1 MMWVTSVPNI
11 HPETAY
17 PTKKQTEK
25 CWYEITSLNQKDLID
40 TYRTFHLRKEEHAHF
55 VAVYGTFTTIDP
67 ISGTQSKS
75 QQI

>member
-17 PTKKQTEK
+17 LTKKQTEK
-25 CWYEITSLNQKDLID
+25 CWYEITLLNQKDLTD

-55 VAVYGTFTTIDP
+55 VAVCGTFTTADP

-75 QQI
+75 Q